1 MVCFYET
8 QTNMSISEIWLR
20 NIDEKINIIV
30 EKIHPFSFKVFVR
43 RYHAYKDV
51 WTPNIGD
58 ENLYLESEDGNE
70 YDKNAVAVIND
81 RKTGENILKNLSKTF
96 KRLITLPN
104 CTIKCTVIGK
114 RVSHGAGYRLEVP
127 VNFKFLGPA
136 KAIQWAENAVKKVIQ
151 NKDQRVK
158 HCKK

>member
-8 QTNMSISEIWLR
+8 QTNMLISEIWLR

-30 EKIHPFSFKVFVR
+30 EKIHQFSLNFFVR

-70 YDKNAVAVIND
+70 YD
-81 RKTGENILKNLSKTF
+81 
-96 KRLITLPN
+96 
-104 CTIKCTVIGK
+104 
-114 RVSHGAGYRLEVP
+114 
-127 VNFKFLGPA
+127 
-136 KAIQWAENAVKKVIQ
+136 
-151 NKDQRVK
+151 
-158 HCKK
+158 